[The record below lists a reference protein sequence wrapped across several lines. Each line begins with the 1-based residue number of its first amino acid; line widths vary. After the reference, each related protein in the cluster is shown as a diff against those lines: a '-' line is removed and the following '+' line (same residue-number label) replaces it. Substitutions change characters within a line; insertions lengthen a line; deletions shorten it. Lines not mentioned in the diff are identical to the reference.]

1 MSLFYRYSAA
11 CSLFVKLACVR
22 LPIPRFND
30 DTRISLIVGVIFLA
44 LVVISYYVFGIGKR
58 TQANLTKSEQAA
70 E

>member
-1 MSLFYRYSAA
+1 MPFAPFTNYFTIAFL
-11 CSLFVKLACVR
+11 LMVLVGMW
-22 LPIPRFND
+22 FND

>member
-1 MSLFYRYSAA
+1 MPFAPFTNYLTIAF
-11 CSLFVKLACVR
+11 LLMVLVGMW
-22 LPIPRFND
+22 FND